1 MSFALPL
8 MLLGALFPVSL
19 AAPAV
24 AQPKPTMRI
33 HEIDVGQGAATLIEL
48 PCGAMLI
55 DTGGEKSSS
64 FDGVSMLTSYLDA
77 FFARRTDLHR
87 VLDVLVVTHP
97 HIDHVRGVPAV
108 LAGYAPRNV
117 VEDGLPGKQEDAVPI
132 IAGLHSW
139 VAQNAATVHHLE
151 VSLDAFPRS
160 GKPLHNKVLDP
171 FSTCN
176 GVNPNV
182 AALWGRVPTDPGWG
196 TDYDKPRFDNENNHS
211 VVTRVDFGAASV
223 LITGDLE
230 DAAIP
235 DMLAARKAGSF
246 DVDAYVVGHHG
257 SENGTTVDLLR
268 AITPQWALIG
278 AGPPDRQESWTAWD
292 YGHPR
297 EWIVDMLQR
306 EVSGR
311 RKALD
316 AQVGT
321 AKKTFVPKKIKAP
334 VYATGWDGTVV
345 LEADAS
351 GRFAMVAPD
360 WKPASP

>member
-1 MSFALPL
+1 
-8 MLLGALFPVSL
+8 MLLGALLPVSL

-139 VAQNAATVHHLE
+139 VAKNAATVRHLE

-160 GKPLHNKVLDP
+160 GKPLHNK
-171 FSTCN
+171 
-176 GVNPNV
+176 G
-182 AALWGRVPTDPGWG
+182 
-196 TDYDKPRFDNENNHS
+196 
-211 VVTRVDFGAASV
+211 
-223 LITGDLE
+223 
-230 DAAIP
+230 
-235 DMLAARKAGSF
+235 
-246 DVDAYVVGHHG
+246 
-257 SENGTTVDLLR
+257 
-268 AITPQWALIG
+268 
-278 AGPPDRQESWTAWD
+278 
-292 YGHPR
+292 
-297 EWIVDMLQR
+297 
-306 EVSGR
+306 
-311 RKALD
+311 
-316 AQVGT
+316 
-321 AKKTFVPKKIKAP
+321 
-334 VYATGWDGTVV
+334 
-345 LEADAS
+345 
-351 GRFAMVAPD
+351 
-360 WKPASP
+360 